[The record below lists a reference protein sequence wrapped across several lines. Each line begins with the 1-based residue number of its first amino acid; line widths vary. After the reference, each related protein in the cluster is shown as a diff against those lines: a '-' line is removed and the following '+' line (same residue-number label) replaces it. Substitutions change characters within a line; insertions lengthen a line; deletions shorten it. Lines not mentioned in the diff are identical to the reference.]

1 MTKIILSL
9 SACLLAASCSTTTPT
24 APTGPEKIGKAPS
37 QPGNCF
43 YRGPDGKVFIS
54 PC

>member
-1 MTKIILSL
+1 MKKIILSL
-9 SACLLAASCSTTTPT
+9 SACLLVASCSTTPP

-37 QPGNCF
+37 QPGNCY
-43 YRGPDGKVFIS
+43 YRGLDGKVFIS